1 MDWAAVLGI
10 AAVLVIMVR
19 YEWPQLKPQM
29 KREKTA
35 YAVLTAVGGA
45 LALLLVFYPE
55 MPGPTQGLDALYKPL
70 VKWMDHFIEKRSG

>member
-10 AAVLVIMVR
+10 AAVLVIMVL

-35 YAVLTAVGGA
+35 YAVLTAVGGLWLCCSCSIRKCRDQRKA
-45 LALLLVFYPE
+45 L
-55 MPGPTQGLDALYKPL
+55 MPCTNR
-70 VKWMDHFIEKRSG
+70 W